1 MYGIKSITKEQQIKK
16 ADKVIAYA
24 TALRTAGKSN
34 TEISYA
40 VFQKFGYSLNAFQ
53 GKVQLW
59 LPSDTS
65 KINSPKYLY
74 AEL

>member
-53 GKVQLW
+53 GKIQLW
-59 LPSDTS
+59 LPNDLN
-65 KINSPKYLY
+65 KLGGGNYLY